1 MSLVLTCQEKNTI
14 NNYSSER
21 CNACVQRHEENSPSF
36 SFSLS
41 LSLSLSLFSL
51 TSIIDATLLFGR
63 RNTTNRQKSS
73 QRRLVVATWKIRS
86 GCLCIPRRVPSTCS
100 TTKTNITGLHFN
112 SCARCANVCLSV
124 SLIHSST

>member
-41 LSLSLSLFSL
+41 FSL

-63 RNTTNRQKSS
+63 RNTTKQAEIFSTSTGRGDLGRFDQN
-73 QRRLVVATWKIRS
+73 A
-86 GCLCIPRRVPSTCS
+86 LCIPRRVPSTCS
-100 TTKTNITGLHFN
+100 IIKTSINGLHFN
-112 SCARCANVCLSV
+112 SYARCANVCLSV